1 MWWWQWFETH
11 GLELHALLFVGQLQ
25 GKERLIVSHVVN
37 FIPPTQPIK
46 NREGREHEAVAWQWS
61 HLELDCGR
69 VVT

>member
-1 MWWWQWFETH
+1 MWWWWFETH

-25 GKERLIVSHVVN
+25 GKEGLIVSHVVN